1 MGDYAPDLTQLLQR
15 WAQGDRDALDRLMPL
30 VYNELRRLANFYLQ
44 QERPDHTLQPT
55 ALVHEAY
62 LRLVDQRHA
71 QWQNRAQ
78 FYGVAAQIMRRIL
91 VDHARQHQAEKRK
104 AMKDPL
110 PLDEALTIPVQAD
123 LSLVELDRSL
133 EALSAFD
140 PKKCRLVQVRFFVCF
155 EFERTAEMLG
165 VSPATVKREWAV
177 AKAWLYNDMSKR
189 ADARTLI
196 A

>member
-1 MGDYAPDLTQLLQR
+1 MDDHAADLTQLLQR
-15 WAQGDRDALDRLMPL
+15 WSEGDRNALDRLMPL
-30 VYNELRRLANFYLQ
+30 VYGELRRLANFYLH

-62 LRLVDQRHA
+62 LRLVDQHHA
-71 QWQNRAQ
+71 RWQNRAQ

-104 AMKDPL
+104 AMKDSL
-110 PLDEALTIPVQAD
+110 PLDEALTIPVKAD

-133 EALSAFD
+133 DALSAFD
-140 PKKCRLVQVRFFVCF
+140 PEKCRLVELRFFVGLNV
-155 EFERTAEMLG
+155 EDTAEMLG

-177 AKAWLYNDMSKR
+177 AKAWLYHDMSKR
-189 ADARTLI
+189 ADA
-196 A
+196 

>member
-1 MGDYAPDLTQLLQR
+1 MGDHVPDLTQLLQR
-15 WAQGDRDALDRLMPL
+15 WAEGDRNALDRLMPL
-30 VYNELRRLANFYLQ
+30 VYSELRRLANFYLQ

-62 LRLVDQRHA
+62 LRLVDQSHA
-71 QWQNRAQ
+71 RWQNRAQ

-110 PLDEALTIPVQAD
+110 PLDEALTIPAQDD

-140 PKKCRLVQVRFFVCF
+140 PGKCRLVELRFFVGLNV
-155 EFERTAEMLG
+155 EDTAEMLG

-177 AKAWLYNDMSKR
+177 AKAWLYNDMAKR
-189 ADARTLI
+189 AET
-196 A
+196 

>member
-1 MGDYAPDLTQLLQR
+1 MDDHAADLTQLLQR
-15 WAQGDRDALDRLMPL
+15 WSEGDRGALDRLMPL
-30 VYNELRRLANFYLQ
+30 VYGELRRLANFYLQ

-62 LRLVDQRHA
+62 LRLVDQRNA
-71 QWQNRAQ
+71 RWQNRAQ

-110 PLDEALTIPVQAD
+110 PLDEALSIPVNAD

-140 PKKCRLVQVRFFVCF
+140 PEKCRLVELRFFVGLNI
-155 EFERTAEMLG
+155 EDTAEVLG
-165 VSPATVKREWAV
+165 ISPATVKREWAV
-177 AKAWLYNDMSKR
+177 AKAWLYQDMSKR
-189 ADARTLI
+189 ADA
-196 A
+196 

>member
-1 MGDYAPDLTQLLQR
+1 MDDHAADLTQLLHR
-15 WAQGDRDALDRLMPL
+15 WSEGDRDALDRLMPL
-30 VYNELRRLANFYLQ
+30 VYGELRRLANFYLQ

-62 LRLVDQRHA
+62 LRLVDQRNA
-71 QWQNRAQ
+71 CWQNRAQ

-110 PLDEALTIPVQAD
+110 PLDEALTIPVKAD
-123 LSLVELDRSL
+123 LSLVELDCSL

-140 PKKCRLVQVRFFVCF
+140 PEKCRLVELRFFVGLNV
-155 EFERTAEMLG
+155 EDTAEVLG
-165 VSPATVKREWAV
+165 ISPATVKREWAV
-177 AKAWLYNDMSKR
+177 AKAWLYHDMSKR
-189 ADARTLI
+189 ADA
-196 A
+196 

>member
-1 MGDYAPDLTQLLQR
+1 MEDRAADLTQLLQR
-15 WAQGDRDALDRLMPL
+15 WSEGDRNALDRLMPL
-30 VYNELRRLANFYLQ
+30 VYGELRRLANFYLQ

-62 LRLVDQRHA
+62 LRLVDQRNA
-71 QWQNRAQ
+71 RWQNRAQ

-110 PLDEALTIPVQAD
+110 PLDEALTIPINAD

-140 PKKCRLVQVRFFVCF
+140 PKKCRLVELRFFVGLNI
-155 EFERTAEMLG
+155 EDTAEALG
-165 VSPATVKREWAV
+165 ISPATVKREWAV
-177 AKAWLYNDMSKR
+177 AKAWLYHDMSTR
-189 ADARTLI
+189 ADA
-196 A
+196 

>member
-1 MGDYAPDLTQLLQR
+1 MDDHAPDLTQLLRR
-15 WAQGDRDALDRLMPL
+15 WAEGDRDALDRLMPL
-30 VYNELRRLANFYLQ
+30 VYSELRRLANFYLQ

-62 LRLVDQRHA
+62 LRLVDQRQA

-91 VDHARQHQAEKRK
+91 VDYARQHQAEKRR

-140 PKKCRLVQVRFFVCF
+140 PGKCRLVELRFFVGLNV
-155 EFERTAEMLG
+155 EDTAEMLG

-189 ADARTLI
+189 AEA
-196 A
+196 

>member
-1 MGDYAPDLTQLLQR
+1 MDDHAADLTQLLQR
-15 WAQGDRDALDRLMPL
+15 WSEGDRDALDRLMPL
-30 VYNELRRLANFYLQ
+30 VYGELRRLANFYLQ

-62 LRLVDQRHA
+62 LRLVDQRNA
-71 QWQNRAQ
+71 RWQNRAQ

-110 PLDEALTIPVQAD
+110 PLDEALTIPVKAD

-140 PKKCRLVQVRFFVCF
+140 PEKCRLVELRFFIGLNI
-155 EFERTAEMLG
+155 EDTAEVLG
-165 VSPATVKREWAV
+165 ISPATVKREWAV
-177 AKAWLYNDMSKR
+177 AKAWLYHDMSKR
-189 ADARTLI
+189 ADA
-196 A
+196 